1 VYTWRGTLRE
11 NKKAWV
17 LAGIVLLVL
26 GASISLIGYFLD
38 ATYCKSLDKMLEAFF
53 TNEVAFLCPSA
64 TYILLV
70 IAGAIVSIVGIIF
83 LIISLKPRSVVL
95 TQKHLKSVRTLVVG
109 SVGTAIVVM
118 IITVFFDY
126 VPIND
131 ITTAAENANFTVYIQ
146 RPSTILIPV
155 KGIFYETRQ
164 PLQISVFH
172 DNPPI
177 SKVNLIRLS
186 TSTDSILSYFNS
198 QAKNNTYVVYP
209 TNSTSK
215 TKIIYN
221 LDVIAKHGG
230 QVSNTSS
237 PYNIDIFY
245 TDRNGTLG
253 TYATTFN
260 WPIKTLDFNIL
271 VYFFIVFIGV
281 VVSRYTTNLIDSRN
295 NTGQTDQDSGQP
307 KDPGQLARNDWIWII
322 VSGVITLLIFSSFQQ
337 QVELTSLLLTNISL
351 AFTFGFGFDKIL
363 ETGSKISDLGRA

>member
-1 VYTWRGTLRE
+1 MLPT
-11 NKKAWV
+11 
-17 LAGIVLLVL
+17 
-26 GASISLIGYFLD
+26 
-38 ATYCKSLDKMLEAFF
+38 CKLLDKILEAFF
-53 TNEVAFLCPSA
+53 TNKVAFLCPSA

-83 LIISLKPRSVVL
+83 LIISLKPRNIVL
-95 TQKHLKSVRTLVVG
+95 TEKQLKSVRTLVIG
-109 SVGTAIVVM
+109 SVGIAFAVM
-118 IITVFFDY
+118 IITVIFDY
-126 VPIND
+126 VPVND
-131 ITTAAENANFTVYIQ
+131 ITTAAGNANFTGYIQ

-155 KGIFYETRQ
+155 KGILDETRHR
-164 PLQISVFH
+164 LQITVFQ

-177 SKVNLIRLS
+177 SKVDLIRLS

-198 QAKNNTYVVYP
+198 EAKNNTYVVYP

-221 LDVIAKHGG
+221 LDVTAKHGG
-230 QVSNTSS
+230 QVSNTTN

-245 TDRNGTLG
+245 TDRNGTHG

-281 VVSRYTTNLIDSRN
+281 VVSRYTTNLVDSRSK
-295 NTGQTDQDSGQP
+295 TGQPNQDSGQY

-322 VSGVITLLIFSSFQQ
+322 VSGVITLLIFSSFQE
-337 QVELTSLLLTNISL
+337 QVELTSFLLTNISL

-363 ETGSKISDLGRA
+363 ETGSKIADLGRT